1 MTISRPLAAL
11 IGVGVLGLAAIGV
24 GAGAS
29 FTTDVQASQTITA
42 GTLDVSVSAPG
53 TDCPD
58 ATFHCH
64 ALTLDA
70 VGPLGSTFETAPTK
84 VTMTNT
90 GNIPATFE
98 AIQISETHGTADQSG
113 NLRNQMNICIEGRDA
128 SNGTGPNWVEG
139 NGPLTTAIALHTT
152 VVENHVVLA
161 PGQTATFWMSFY
173 AGKNSSRCGTITSDG
188 SVTTSNWVG
197 YQGHGYLM
205 PPSLTSAAMGGVV
218 TPTLSYSFT
227 G

>member
-24 GAGAS
+24 GAGAT

-53 TDCPD
+53 TSCPD
-58 ATFHCH
+58 ATYHCH
-64 ALTLDA
+64 ALTLAD
-70 VGPLGSTFETAPTK
+70 VGPVGSTFETEATP

-90 GNIPATFE
+90 GHIPATFD
-98 AIQISETHGTADQSG
+98 AIQISETDSNDGPSAH
-113 NLRNQMNICIEGRDA
+113 LRNQMNICIEGRDA

-139 NGPLTTAIALHTT
+139 NGPLTTAIALHPT

-161 PGQTATFWMSFY
+161 PGQTAKFWMSFY
-173 AGKNSSRCGTITSDG
+173 AGKDSSRCGTMTSDG
-188 SVTTSNWVG
+188 STTTSNWVG
-197 YQGHGYLM
+197 RQGHGYIM